1 MLSIIT
7 INRNHQAGLAKTIA
21 SLAMQTQQQFQ
32 WVFVDGLSSDDSL
45 AFAQSFARPGDIV
58 ISEKDYGIYNAMNKG
73 AELANGEAVLFLNS
87 GDVFADNQAVA
98 DIFNHWH
105 SQVDLLLYG
114 FEVRGAVRMPK
125 PLWWRIWNL
134 PTSHQAIVYRRAY
147 LSPQMR
153 FNETYRFLAD
163 YEHFLRLPIAKMSIE
178 RISRLLV
185 ANENY
190 GTDAH
195 IPAVCQELKIALLT
209 NSYPLWVCKLL
220 AKVKLL
226 YLQRALK

>member
-7 INRNHQAGLAKTIA
+7 INHNHEAGLNDTIA
-21 SLAMQTQQQFQ
+21 SLAQQTDQHFQ
-32 WVFVDGLSSDDSL
+32 WVFIDGLSTDGSIER
-45 AFAQSFARPGDIV
+45 AKSFARPGDIV
-58 ISEKDYGIYNAMNKG
+58 VSEKDFGIYNAMNKG

-87 GDVFADNQAVA
+87 GDVFADDRAVT
-98 DIFNHWH
+98 DIYNHWH
-105 SQVDLLLYG
+105 SRVDLLLYG
-114 FEVRGAVRMPK
+114 FEVRGVVRMPK
-125 PLWWRIWNL
+125 PLWWRVWNL

-153 FNETYRFLAD
+153 FNETYRYLAD
-163 YEHFLRLPIAKMSIE
+163 YEHFLRLPIAKMPIE
-178 RISRLLV
+178 RIRRLLV
-185 ANENY
+185 VNENY

-195 IPAVCQELKIALLT
+195 IPVVCQELKIALLT

>member
-1 MLSIIT
+1 MLSIVT
-7 INRNHQAGLAKTIA
+7 INRNHQDGLAKTIA

-32 WVFVDGLSSDDSL
+32 WVFVDGVSSDDSL
-45 AFAQSFARPGDIV
+45 AMAKAFARPGDVV
-58 ISEKDYGIYNAMNKG
+58 ISERDYGIYNAMNKG
-73 AELANGEAVLFLNS
+73 AELAQSDAVLFLNS
-87 GDVFADNQAVA
+87 GDVFADDLAVA
-98 DIFNHWH
+98 QIHAHW
-105 SQVDLLLYG
+105 SAGVDLLLYG
-114 FEVRGAVRMPK
+114 FEVRGRLRMPK
-125 PLWWRIWNL
+125 PLWWRIWNI
-134 PTSHQAIVYRRAY
+134 PTSHQAIVYRRSF

-163 YEHFLRLPIAKMSIE
+163 YEHFLRLPVANMQIKSVPH
-178 RISRLLV
+178 LLV
-185 ANENY
+185 RNENY